1 MLDKIIETNQRIPKE
16 WLAHPLNKS
25 IGKLL
30 FSEYLNDIW
39 LSEFPTAAH
48 QNTSEIVDYITEEKI
63 EETKAA
69 LAHTF
74 PDKSLLSSKIVA
86 QVA

>member
-1 MLDKIIETNQRIPKE
+1 
-16 WLAHPLNKS
+16 
-25 IGKLL
+25 
-30 FSEYLNDIW
+30 LNDIW